1 MNFKQ
6 VLSLNTENKL
16 KDHFGVKNMQIRKQI
31 HAIKIPFQVKTEL
44 GVLDRFVYSYLIHGE
59 NVCLIDSG
67 VVSSEGVIF
76 DYMEKIGLK
85 PEDISLMILTHSH
98 PDHIGSA
105 KSIKAKSGCKIAAH
119 PCEIPWIEDVE
130 LQAKERPVP
139 NFHLLVEGSVDVDKI
154 LEDGDVLDLDE
165 NIRLKVIHTPG
176 HSKGSISIL
185 IEEEGVIITGDAVP
199 IKGDL
204 PIYEDI
210 ETSVNSI
217 KKLKSIPKIE
227 TLLSSWD
234 DPQEGDN
241 VYQIMDD
248 ALNYLQNIHESVIKI
263 NKINPSLEPMEF
275 CKMVLKDLGIPEV
288 AANPIVAQSF
298 QANLNV
304 KNQDLF

>member
-1 MNFKQ
+1 MEI
-6 VLSLNTENKL
+6 T
-16 KDHFGVKNMQIRKQI
+16 KNV

-44 GVLDRFVYSYLIHGE
+44 GTLDRFVYSYLVNGE
-59 NVCLIDSG
+59 HVCLIDSG
-67 VVSSEGVIF
+67 VVASESVIF

-105 KSIKAKSGCKIAAH
+105 RSIKAKSGCKIAAH
-119 PCEIPWIEDVE
+119 SGEIPWIEDVE

-165 NIRLKVIHTPG
+165 NIRLEVIHTPG

-199 IKGDL
+199 LKGDL

-217 KKLKSIPKIE
+217 KKLKSTSGIE
-227 TLLSSWD
+227 TLLASWD
-234 DPQEGDN
+234 DPQEGEN

-248 ALNYLQNIHESVIKI
+248 ALDYLQTIHESVIKI
-263 NKINPSLEPMEF
+263 NKMNPSLEPMEF
-275 CKMVLKDLGIPEV
+275 CKMVLKDLGIPEI
-288 AANPIVAQSF
+288 AANPIVAMSF

-304 KNQDLF
+304 CENQDLFS

>member
-1 MNFKQ
+1 MEI
-6 VLSLNTENKL
+6 T
-16 KDHFGVKNMQIRKQI
+16 KNV

-44 GVLDRFVYSYLIHGE
+44 GTLDRFVYSYLVNGE
-59 NVCLIDSG
+59 QVCLIDSG
-67 VVSSEGVIF
+67 VVASESVIF

-105 KSIKAKSGCKIAAH
+105 RSIKAKSGCKIAAH
-119 PCEIPWIEDVE
+119 SGEIPWIEDVE
-130 LQAKERPVP
+130 LQANERPVP
-139 NFHLLVEGSVDVDKI
+139 NFHLLVKGPVDVDDI
-154 LEDGDVLDLDE
+154 LKDGDVLDLDE
-165 NIRLKVIHTPG
+165 NISLKVIHTPG
-176 HSKGSISIL
+176 HSKGSISLL
-185 IEEEGVIITGDAVP
+185 IEEEGIIITGDAVP
-199 IKGDL
+199 LKGDL

-227 TLLSSWD
+227 TLLASWD
-234 DPQEGDN
+234 DPQEGDS

-248 ALNYLQNIHESVIKI
+248 ALDYLQSIHKSVIKI
-263 NKINPSLEPMEF
+263 NKMSPSLEPMDF

-304 KNQDLF
+304 KDLF

>member
-1 MNFKQ
+1 MEI
-6 VLSLNTENKL
+6 T
-16 KDHFGVKNMQIRKQI
+16 KNV

-44 GVLDRFVYSYLIHGE
+44 GTLDRFVYSYLVTGE
-59 NVCLIDSG
+59 QVCLIDSG
-67 VVSSEGVIF
+67 VVASEGVIF
-76 DYMEKIGLK
+76 DYMDKIGLK

-105 KSIKAKSGCKIAAH
+105 VSVKAKSGCQVAAH
-119 PCEIPWIEDVE
+119 SGERSWIEDVE
-130 LQAKERPVP
+130 LQATERPVP
-139 NFHLLVEGSVDVDKI
+139 NFHSLVEGPVDVDII
-154 LEDGDVLDLDE
+154 LEEEDLVDLGE
-165 NIRLKVIHTPG
+165 NIILKVIHTPG
-176 HSKGSISIL
+176 HSKGSISLL
-185 IEEEGVIITGDAVP
+185 IEGENILITGDAVP
-199 IKGDL
+199 LKGDL

-227 TLLSSWD
+227 TLLASWD
-234 DPQEGDN
+234 NPQEGDN

-248 ALNYLQNIHESVIKI
+248 ALDYLQNIHESVVKT
-263 NKINPSLEPMEF
+263 NKMSPSLEPMEF

>member
-1 MNFKQ
+1 
-6 VLSLNTENKL
+6 
-16 KDHFGVKNMQIRKQI
+16 MQIRKQI

-119 PCEIPWIEDVE
+119 SGEIPWIEDVE

-139 NFHLLVEGSVDVDKI
+139 NFHLLVEGSVNVDKI
-154 LEDGDVLDLDE
+154 LEDGTVLDLGE
-165 NIRLKVIHTPG
+165 NISLNVIHTPG

-185 IEEEGVIITGDAVP
+185 IEEGVLITGDVIP
-199 IKGDL
+199 LKGDL

-210 ETSVNSI
+210 ETSINSI
-217 KKLKSIPKIE
+217 KKLRTIPGIE
-227 TLLSSWD
+227 TILASWD

-248 ALNYLQNIHESVIKI
+248 ALDYLQNIHESVIKI
-263 NKINPSLEPMEF
+263 NKINPSLEPIEF
-275 CKMVLKDLGIPEV
+275 CKMVLNDLGIPEV

>member
-1 MNFKQ
+1 MEI
-6 VLSLNTENKL
+6 T
-16 KDHFGVKNMQIRKQI
+16 KNV

-44 GVLDRFVYSYLIHGE
+44 GTLDRFVYSYLVNGE
-59 NVCLIDSG
+59 QVCLIDSG
-67 VVSSEGVIF
+67 VVASESVIF

-105 KSIKAKSGCKIAAH
+105 RSIKAKSGCKIAAH
-119 PCEIPWIEDVE
+119 SGEIPWIEDVE
-130 LQAKERPVP
+130 LQANERPVP
-139 NFHLLVEGSVDVDKI
+139 NFHLLVEGPVDVDDI
-154 LEDGDVLDLDE
+154 LKDGDVLDLDE
-165 NIRLKVIHTPG
+165 NISLKVIHTPG
-176 HSKGSISIL
+176 HSKGSISLL
-185 IEEEGVIITGDAVP
+185 IEEEGIIITGDAVP
-199 IKGDL
+199 LKGDL

-227 TLLSSWD
+227 TLLASWD
-234 DPQEGDN
+234 DPQEGDS

-248 ALNYLQNIHESVIKI
+248 ALDYLQSIHKSVIKI
-263 NKINPSLEPMEF
+263 NKMSPTLEPMDF

-304 KNQDLF
+304 KDLF